1 MSIDSS
7 FLNIVLSLLP
17 HMSQIK
23 RNDVSL
29 RMYDILDFLKFLYL
43 FS

>member
-1 MSIDSS
+1 MSVDSS

-23 RNDVSL
+23 RNDVSS
-29 RMYDILDFLKFLYL
+29 RMYDILEFLEFVYL